1 VLRRR
6 EFVRAAGAG
15 LAGAALAGAGC
26 RALSE
31 GEAGDETAGPRN
43 IVLIV
48 IDTLR
53 PDHLGCYGNEVVR
66 TPNLDSLASESLRFT
81 RVFPEAMPTVPARR
95 SILTG
100 RRIYPFHGWQPWEGL
115 AKRAGWSPIMPGT
128 PTLPTILRERGYWT
142 AYVSDNPFLT
152 HAEVFGSFRDSVDR
166 YVSVIGQRGVRR
178 PADSVPRAE
187 AVRRLPPVMRTEA
200 GIRQVRQYLANNG
213 AGEVDEE
220 QAAARVFSEGE
231 RLLGEGAGRKPFLL
245 VVDSFDPHEYWA
257 PLREDLEL
265 YADPAYRG
273 ADIADVRY
281 TWSAYLSGDE
291 LRHLR
296 ATYAASVTAVDR
308 WLGHFLDGLRR
319 RGLERDTVVALVSDH
334 GIYLG
339 EHRLTGKSDSYLH
352 PELIQVPL
360 LLRDPDG
367 RGAGAAS
374 DYWASTV
381 DLAPTL
387 TAMAGAPPADRFEGT
402 DLSPLLDGG
411 SPAERR
417 EFAYGG
423 YGNFSFVRDERW
435 AYVVRND
442 DGWRLLYD
450 LTADPSE
457 QRDLSAQHPKVAQ
470 EMWER
475 LLNEVGCRPPRYSL
489 EWTQQPSRT
498 LAGLGARSERPRSAR
513 SGARRAGAPPAA

>member
-6 EFVRAAGAG
+6 DFVRAAGAG
-15 LAGAALAGAGC
+15 IAGAALAQVGC
-26 RALSE
+26 R
-31 GEAGDETAGPRN
+31 GDDGAAQAGPRN

-53 PDHLGCYGNEVVR
+53 PDHLGCYGNER
-66 TPNLDSLASESLRFT
+66 MHTPNIDGLAGESLRFT

-100 RRIYPFHGWQPWEGL
+100 RRAFPFRGWEPWEGL

-128 PTLPTILRERGYWT
+128 STLPTILGRRGYWT

-152 HAEVFGSFRDSVDR
+152 HTDVFAPFRDSVDR
-166 YVSVIGQRGVRR
+166 YVRILGQRGRRR
-178 PADSVPRAE
+178 PADSVPRGE

-200 GIRQVRQYLANNG
+200 SIRQVRQYLANNG

-220 QAAARVFSEGE
+220 QAASRVFASAEG
-231 RLLGEGAGRKPFLL
+231 LLGEASRRKPFLL
-245 VVDSFDPHEYWA
+245 VVDSFDPHEFWA
-257 PLREDLEL
+257 PLRKDLEL

-273 ADIADVRY
+273 PDIADVRY
-281 TWSAYLSGDE
+281 TWSDYLTAPQ

-308 WLGHFLDGLRR
+308 WLGHFLRGLRR

-339 EHRLTGKSDSYLH
+339 EHDLTGKSDSYLH

-367 RGAGAAS
+367 RAAGAAS
-374 DYWASTV
+374 DYRATTV

-387 TAMAGAPPADRFEGT
+387 LSMAGAPPSRRFEGT

-411 SPAERR
+411 DPAEERA
-417 EFAYGG
+417 FSYGG
-423 YGNFSFVRDERW
+423 YGNFSFIRDERW
-435 AYVVRND
+435 ALVVRND
-442 DGWRLLYD
+442 NGWRLLYD
-450 LTADPSE
+450 LDADPRE
-457 QRDLSAQHPKVAQ
+457 RRDVAARYPRVVAR
-470 EMWER
+470 MWRR
-475 LLNEVGCRPPRYSL
+475 LLGEVGRRPPRYSL
-489 EWTQQPSRT
+489 AWTQQSSRS
-498 LAGLGARSERPRSAR
+498 LAR
-513 SGARRAGAPPAA
+513 

>member
-6 EFVRAAGAG
+6 DFVRAAGAG

-26 RALSE
+26 REPS
-31 GEAGDETAGPRN
+31 GDRGSAQAGPRN

-48 IDTLR
+48 IDSLR

-66 TPNLDSLASESLRFT
+66 TPNVDALARESLRFT

-100 RRIYPFHGWQPWEGL
+100 RRVYPFRRWQPWEGL

-152 HAEVFGSFRDSVDR
+152 HTEVFAPFRDSIDR
-166 YVSVIGQRGVRR
+166 YVRVLGQRGVRR
-178 PADSVPRAE
+178 PADSVPRSE
-187 AVRRLPPVMRTEA
+187 AVHRLPPAMRTEA
-200 GIRQVRQYLANNG
+200 AIRQVRQYLANNG
-213 AGEVDEE
+213 AGRVDEE
-220 QAAARVFSEGE
+220 QAAARVFGASE
-231 RLLGEGAGRKPFLL
+231 RLLAEASGRKPFFM
-245 VVDSFDPHEYWA
+245 VVDSFDPHEFWA
-257 PLREDLEL
+257 PLRQDLDL

-281 TWSAYLSGDE
+281 TWSDYLSPPE

-308 WLGHFLDGLRR
+308 WLGHFLAGLRR

-360 LLRDPDG
+360 VLRDPDG
-367 RGAGAAS
+367 RGAGTAS
-374 DYWASTV
+374 DYNATTI

-387 TAMAGAPPADRFEGT
+387 TAMAGAPPSGCFEGA
-402 DLSPLLDGG
+402 DLSPLFDGAT
-411 SPAERR
+411 PAVERA
-417 EFAYGG
+417 FAHGG
-423 YGNFSFVRDERW
+423 YGNFSFIRDDRW
-435 AYVVRND
+435 ALVVRND
-442 DGWRLLYD
+442 NGWRLLYD
-450 LTADPSE
+450 LRADPRE
-457 QRDLSAQHPKVAQ
+457 HRDVAARHPKVVQ
-470 EMWER
+470 DMWHR
-475 LLNEVGCRPPRYSL
+475 LLGEVGERPPRYSL
-489 EWTQQPSRT
+489 EWTQQPSRA
-498 LAGLGARSERPRSAR
+498 LAG
-513 SGARRAGAPPAA
+513 

>member
-1 VLRRR
+1 MRGSRASTWRGDGSRLYGSGVLRRR

-26 RALSE
+26 RALSD
-31 GEAGDETAGPRN
+31 GEAGDDSAGPRN

-48 IDTLR
+48 VDTLR
-53 PDHLGCYGNEVVR
+53 PDHLGCYGNELVR
-66 TPNLDSLASESLRFT
+66 TPNLDALARESVRFT

-100 RRIYPFHGWQPWEGL
+100 TRIYPFNGWQPWEGL

-178 PADSVPRAE
+178 PADSVSRAE

-231 RLLGEGAGRKPFLL
+231 RLLGEAAGRKPFLL
-245 VVDSFDPHEYWA
+245 VVDSFDPHEFWA

-281 TWSAYLSGDE
+281 TWSDYLASDE

-367 RGAGAAS
+367 RGAGGAS
-374 DYWASTV
+374 DYWASTI

-387 TAMAGAPPADRFEGT
+387 TAMAGAPPSDGFEGT

-411 SPAERR
+411 APAERR

-442 DGWRLLYD
+442 NGWRLLYD

-457 QRDLSAQHPKVAQ
+457 QRDVAAQHPKVAQ
-470 EMWER
+470 ELWER
-475 LLNEVGCRPPRYSL
+475 LLGEVGGRPPRYSL

-498 LAGLGARSERPRSAR
+498 LAD
-513 SGARRAGAPPAA
+513 